1 MELEIRHLPDQ
12 DPLPLF
18 DEVKAFMHE
27 KLLPAMHAVD
37 PSTGFQWKA
46 VAEYPGPSTPEHAE
60 ITQLGKSLTG
70 TNRSFKAAF
79 GTEAGLFHQ
88 AGVPTV
94 ICGPGSIRQ
103 APTPD
108 EFVSLEQVQLCET
121 FLGMLMDRICRR

>member
-1 MELEIRHLPDQ
+1 MPSIHQ
-12 DPLPLF
+12 Q
-18 DEVKAFMHE
+18 
-27 KLLPAMHAVD
+27 AV
-37 PSTGFQWKA
+37 FQWKA

-108 EFVSLEQVQLCET
+108 EFVSLEQVQLCEA
-121 FLGMLMDRICRR
+121 FLGKLMDRICRR